1 MFFESLNAESG
12 ILFRTN
18 VAARGL
24 DISHVDWIAQY
35 DAPGDPRDY
44 IHTFLYYET
53 AYMTALGDLGIVP

>member
-24 DISHVDWIAQY
+24 DISRVDWIAQY
-35 DAPGDPRDY
+35 DAPDDPETTF
-44 IHTFLYYET
+44 IHFDIMRQL
-53 AYMTALGDLGIVP
+53 I